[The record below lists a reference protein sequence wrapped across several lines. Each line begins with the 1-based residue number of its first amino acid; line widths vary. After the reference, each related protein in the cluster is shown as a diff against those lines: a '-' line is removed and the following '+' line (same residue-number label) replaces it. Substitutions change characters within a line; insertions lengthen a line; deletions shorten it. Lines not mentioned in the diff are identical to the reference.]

1 MIRFTNL
8 PEISVILPAFNRA
21 YLLQKAI
28 ESVFAQTFRDWELII
43 VDDGS
48 SDNTF
53 GVVNPYI
60 EQHEAIRYL
69 RHSNRKLNMTRNAG
83 IQAAFGTWITFLDS
97 DDSYAPLHLES
108 RIEFMRKN
116 PEIDLIAGGFST
128 EGDIFVRDCYDP
140 ANMINIRDCIVGPT
154 LFGKR
159 DVFLTLDGF
168 KPLAYAGETELWAR
182 AEYLFR
188 LRKIEDPKT
197 YIYTRADDSITK
209 NFPSDFQP
217 G

>member
-1 MIRFTNL
+1 MRFTTK
-8 PEISVILPAFNRA
+8 PCVSVIMPTFNRSRFIRTA
-21 YLLQKAI
+21 IKSLL
-28 ESVFAQTFRDWELII
+28 SQTFTDWELLI

-48 SDNTF
+48 TDSTMQIVEPYLF
-53 GVVNPYI
+53 ENPRV
-60 EQHEAIRYL
+60 RYMK
-69 RHSNRKLNMTRNAG
+69 HSNRKAPLSRNAG
-83 IQAAFGTWITFLDS
+83 MQASFGKFITFLDS

>member
-1 MIRFTNL
+1 MIRFTNR
-8 PEISVILPAFNRA
+8 PEISVILPTFNRA

-28 ESVFAQTFRDWELII
+28 ESVLAQTFRDWELIV

-53 GVVNPYI
+53 GVVYPYL
-60 EQHEAIRYL
+60 EKNGAIRYL

-116 PEIDLIAGGFST
+116 PEIDLIVGGFST
-128 EGDIFVRDCYDP
+128 EGDIFVKDCHHP
-140 ANMINIRDCIVGPT
+140 ENMINIRDCIVGPT

-168 KPLAYAGETELWAR
+168 KPLAYAGETELWSR
-182 AEYLFR
+182 AEYMFR
-188 LRKIEDPKT
+188 VRKIEEPKT

-209 NFPSDFQP
+209 NFTP
-217 G
+217 